1 MPAHPA
7 VEKYIRDYAA
17 SIGMNPDIAVKVAGT
32 EALNVFD
39 PDKPDRGG
47 DLGSS
52 FGPFQLH
59 YGGIAKGMSNPGLGD
74 AFTKATGL
82 DARNPSTW
90 PQQVK
95 FALDTAKQD
104 GWRQW
109 MGARDNGIPRWAG
122 IKEGAGTGAKV
133 DTPVTTEKG
142 QAVGGA
148 GVYSAPNQYG
158 LAQQRVGGATTS
170 PSGVT
175 PAYGENQPPEIASTQ
190 PDPYETGTGLGQY
203 MLPKA
208 KDHERN
214 WLEVLGAG
222 ISKAADAPLPQAK
235 MSGTTYPKAAMIEG
249 QVASP
254 IAPQDPNRRA
264 MLAQIMAQLNSG
276 KLFT

>member
-7 VEKYIRDYAA
+7 IEKYIRDYAA
-17 SIGMNPDIAVKVAGT
+17 SIGIDPDVAVRVAKT

-47 DLGSS
+47 DGGSS

-59 YGGIAKGMSNPGLGD
+59 YGGVAKGMEARGLGD
-74 AFTKATGL
+74 VFTERTGL
-82 DARNPSTW
+82 NARDPSTW
-90 PQQVK
+90 PQQVR

-109 MGARDNGIPRWAG
+109 YGARDNGIPRWAG
-122 IKEGAGTGAKV
+122 IKEGAGTGAQV

-142 QAVGGA
+142 MSVGGA
-148 GVYSAPNQYG
+148 GVYSPPNQYG
-158 LAQQRVGGATTS
+158 LAQQRVGNATTS

-175 PAYGENQPPEIASTQ
+175 PPYGQDQPPEIHSTQ

-203 MLPKA
+203 MLPKS

-222 ISKAADAPLPQAK
+222 IQKVADAPMPGARK
-235 MSGTTYPKAAMIEG
+235 SAATYPKAAITEG
-249 QVASP
+249 QAVSP
-254 IAPQDPNRRA
+254 VAPQDPNRRA
-264 MLAQIMAQLNSG
+264 MLAQIMANLNAG
-276 KLFT
+276 RLY